1 MRKERWL
8 VKQGTIITIGRQYGS
23 GGRAIGIELAKELG
37 VPFYDQN
44 ILKHAAE
51 ESGLCEKI
59 LQNYDEK
66 PRSFLYSIAMDPFGY
81 ALGGIPTNTLDQRV
95 YMATFDT
102 INAIAD
108 KGSCVIIGRCAD
120 YVLRERENVLR
131 VFLYAPLE
139 KRIKTVME
147 RDDLNESAAKQ
158 KIQRMDRSRAA
169 YYEFY
174 STQKWGV
181 TSSYDLCL
189 DTSLL
194 GDQGTVDL
202 IRHILEEKE
211 KQA

>member
-1 MRKERWL
+1 MKN
-8 VKQGTIITIGRQYGS
+8 GSIITIGRQYGS
-23 GGRAIGIELAKELG
+23 GGRSIGVRLAEELG
-37 VPFYDQN
+37 IPFYDQE

-59 LQNYDEK
+59 LKNYDEK

-81 ALGGIPTNTLDQRV
+81 ALGGIPANTLDQKV

-102 INAIAD
+102 INALAD

-120 YVLRERENVLR
+120 YVLRDRENVLR

-139 KRIKTVME
+139 KRIRTVME
-147 RDDLNESAAKQ
+147 RDSLSEAEAKQ

-174 STQKWGV
+174 TTQKWGA
-181 TSSYDLCL
+181 TGSYDLCL
-189 DTSLL
+189 DSELL
-194 GDQGTVDL
+194 GGEGTVDL
-202 IRHILEEKE
+202 IRYVLEQREKRG
-211 KQA
+211 

>member
-1 MRKERWL
+1 MSK
-8 VKQGTIITIGRQYGS
+8 KTIVTIGRQYGS
-23 GGRAIGIELAKELG
+23 GGRNIGIRLAQELG

-44 ILKHAAE
+44 ILKQAAE

-81 ALGGIPTNTLDQRV
+81 ALGGIPANTLDQRV

-108 KGSCVIIGRCAD
+108 QGPCVIIGRCAD
-120 YVLRERENVLR
+120 YVLRERKNVLR
-131 VFLYAPLE
+131 VFLYSSLDKRLE
-139 KRIKTVME
+139 TVMA
-147 RDDLNESAAKQ
+147 RDDLNESAARQ

-174 STQKWGV
+174 TTQRWGAV
-181 TSSYDLCL
+181 ESYDLCI
-189 DTSLL
+189 DTGLL
-194 GDQGTVDL
+194 GEDGTVAL
-202 IRHILEEKE
+202 IRHVMEQME
-211 KQA
+211 Q

>member
-1 MRKERWL
+1 MS
-8 VKQGTIITIGRQYGS
+8 QGTIITIGRQYGS
-23 GGRAIGIELAKELG
+23 GGRNIGIQLAKELD

-44 ILKHAAE
+44 ILKQAAE

-81 ALGGIPTNTLDQRV
+81 ALGGIPANTLDQRV

-102 INAIAD
+102 INSIAD

-120 YVLRERENVLR
+120 YVLRERKNVLR
-131 VFLYAPLE
+131 VFLYASME
-139 KRIKTVME
+139 ERIKAVMA
-147 RDDLNESAAKQ
+147 RDDLSEAAAKQ
-158 KIQRMDRSRAA
+158 KINRMDRSRAA

-174 STQKWGV
+174 STQKWGDV
-181 TSSYDLCL
+181 GSYDLCI

-194 GDQGTVDL
+194 GQDGTVAL
-202 IRHILEEKE
+202 IRHVME
-211 KQA
+211 QMG

>member
-1 MRKERWL
+1 M
-8 VKQGTIITIGRQYGS
+8 KQGTIITIGRQYGS
-23 GGRAIGIELAKELG
+23 GGRSVGIQLAEQLG
-37 VPFYDQN
+37 IPFYDQN

-81 ALGGIPTNTLDQRV
+81 ALGGIPSNTLDQRV

-120 YVLRERENVLR
+120 YVLRERANVLR

-139 KRIKTVME
+139 TRIQTVMQ
-147 RDDLNESAAKQ
+147 RDALDSESAAKQ

-174 STQKWGV
+174 STQKWGAPA
-181 TSSYDLCL
+181 SYDLCL

-194 GDQGTVDL
+194 GEQGTVEL
-202 IRHILEEKE
+202 IRHIMEEKE
-211 KQA
+211 KQG

>member
-1 MRKERWL
+1 M
-8 VKQGTIITIGRQYGS
+8 KQGTIITIGRQYGS
-23 GGRAIGIELAKELG
+23 GGRSIGIQLAEQLG
-37 VPFYDQN
+37 IPFYDQN

-81 ALGGIPTNTLDQRV
+81 ALGGIPSNTLDQRV

-102 INAIAD
+102 INTIAD
-108 KGSCVIIGRCAD
+108 RGSCVIIGRCAD
-120 YVLRERENVLR
+120 YVLRERSNVLR

-139 KRIKTVME
+139 TRIQTVMH
-147 RDDLNESAAKQ
+147 RDELGESAAKQ

-174 STQKWGV
+174 STQKWGAP
-181 TSSYDLCL
+181 TSYDLCL

-194 GDQGTVDL
+194 GEEGTVAL
-202 IRHILEEKE
+202 IRHIIAEKE

>member
-1 MRKERWL
+1 MS
-8 VKQGTIITIGRQYGS
+8 QGTIITIGRQYGS
-23 GGRAIGIELAKELG
+23 GGRNIGIQLAKELD

-44 ILKHAAE
+44 ILKQAAE

-81 ALGGIPTNTLDQRV
+81 ALGGIPANTLDQRV

-102 INAIAD
+102 INSIAD

-120 YVLRERENVLR
+120 YVLRERKNVLR
-131 VFLYAPLE
+131 VFLYASME
-139 KRIKTVME
+139 ERIKAVMA
-147 RDDLNESAAKQ
+147 RDDLNEAAAKQ
-158 KIQRMDRSRAA
+158 KINRMDRSRAA

-174 STQKWGV
+174 STQKWGDV
-181 TSSYDLCL
+181 GSYDLCI

-194 GDQGTVDL
+194 GQDGTVAL
-202 IRHILEEKE
+202 IRHVME
-211 KQA
+211 QMG